1 MSAIDIKN
9 LTVKAGA
16 KTLIND
22 VTLSVEAGTWLTIIG
37 PNGAGK
43 TSLVET
49 VAGIRKIDAG
59 SIAITGQDIGG
70 LSERERARLVA
81 LVPQNPFVPSGMSV
95 RDYVALGRTAYHG
108 MMRAPSAG
116 DRAIVDSVIERLS
129 LQEFAKRNVATLS
142 GGERQ
147 RMVHAHRL
155 HPFHRPPLLPQLGA
169 DKTLPGGAEKHVREV
184 INPFR
189 DHFPRHESE
198 PGGEHADVDVPAC
211 DGCLC
216 GPFQVAGHRAE
227 RWIAAKLIHQTGK
240 SIVFQEPRVVIH
252 DHDVLCFRVGQGNV
266 QGREEAQIAMRANDS
281 RLRSSC
287 RHSLLRR
294 RIGGID
300 NHHKFLGLIVL
311 AHT

>member
-108 MMRAPSAG
+108 MKRAPSAG

-147 RMVHAHRL
+147 RMVLARTLAQSTMVVVLDEPITGLDLRHQMDLLELLKKEVADCGLTVLATLHDLTLAGQFADRL
-155 HPFHRPPLLPQLGA
+155 VLLDKSQVVLDGPARDVIRNAELANRSGMQLRVVDVDGA
-169 DKTLPGGAEKHVREV
+169 DVVVPVR
-184 INPFR
+184 
-189 DHFPRHESE
+189 S
-198 PGGEHADVDVPAC
+198 
-211 DGCLC
+211 
-216 GPFQVAGHRAE
+216 
-227 RWIAAKLIHQTGK
+227 
-240 SIVFQEPRVVIH
+240 
-252 DHDVLCFRVGQGNV
+252 
-266 QGREEAQIAMRANDS
+266 
-281 RLRSSC
+281 
-287 RHSLLRR
+287 
-294 RIGGID
+294 
-300 NHHKFLGLIVL
+300 
-311 AHT
+311 

>member
-147 RMVHAHRL
+147 RMVLARTLAQSTMVVVLDEPITGLDLRHQMDLLELLKKEVADCGLTVLATLHDLTLAGQFADRL
-155 HPFHRPPLLPQLGA
+155 VLLDKSLVVLDGPARDVIRNAELANRYGMQLRVVDVDGA
-169 DKTLPGGAEKHVREV
+169 DVVVPVR
-184 INPFR
+184 
-189 DHFPRHESE
+189 S
-198 PGGEHADVDVPAC
+198 
-211 DGCLC
+211 
-216 GPFQVAGHRAE
+216 
-227 RWIAAKLIHQTGK
+227 
-240 SIVFQEPRVVIH
+240 
-252 DHDVLCFRVGQGNV
+252 
-266 QGREEAQIAMRANDS
+266 
-281 RLRSSC
+281 
-287 RHSLLRR
+287 
-294 RIGGID
+294 
-300 NHHKFLGLIVL
+300 
-311 AHT
+311 